1 MPPIELAFHPFIL
14 FAMALF
20 TLDDPGPLDEPSL
33 IVALDGWVDA
43 GSAATTAAGLIAE
56 GGRVVATFDAD
67 RLFDYRARRPTL
79 EIIDGRLS
87 ELEWPAFRI
96 RLVRVAERDVLVL
109 AGPEPDYRWPS
120 LAEAVSDVARQLG
133 VREWV
138 SLGAIP
144 AAVPHTRPVPILGTA
159 SRPGLLR
166 GDIRPGPSGLLRVPA
181 ALVSVLEMQAQTDG
195 IDTVG
200 YFAQVPHYVSGPYP
214 PAAVELLVAVERHLG
229 LSFDRGELV
238 DESEQL
244 RTRLD
249 AATAADDNTRGYV
262 QRLESMVDEERL
274 PAGDDLISEIEQFLR
289 DQGPQRS

>member
-1 MPPIELAFHPFIL
+1 
-14 FAMALF
+14 MALF
-20 TLDDPGPLDEPSL
+20 TLDEPGPLDEPSL

-43 GSAATTAAGLIAE
+43 GNAATTAAGLIGD

-87 ELEWPAFRI
+87 ELDWPAFRI
-96 RLVRVAERDVLVL
+96 RLVRVADRDVLVL
-109 AGPEPDYRWPS
+109 SGPEPDYRWPS

-133 VREWV
+133 VREWI

-195 IDTVG
+195 IDPVG

-289 DQGPQRS
+289 DQGTQR

>member
-1 MPPIELAFHPFIL
+1 M
-14 FAMALF
+14 AMF
-20 TLDDPGPLDEPSL
+20 TLDDPGRLREPSL

-56 GGRVVATFDAD
+56 GGQVVVTFDAD
-67 RLFDYRARRPTL
+67 RILDYRARRPTL
-79 EIIDGRLS
+79 EIVDGRLS
-87 ELEWPAFRI
+87 ELDWPAFRI
-96 RLVRVAERDVLVL
+96 RLVRGAERDLLVLV
-109 AGPEPDYRWPS
+109 GPEPDYRWPS
-120 LAEAVSDVARQLG
+120 LAEAVSDAARQLG
-133 VREWV
+133 VQEWI

-166 GDIRPGPSGLLRVPA
+166 GDIQPGPSGLLRVPA
-181 ALVSVLEMQAQTDG
+181 ALVSVLEMQASSDG

-229 LSFDRGELV
+229 IAVDRGELV
-238 DESEQL
+238 DESTQL

-249 AATAADDNTRGYV
+249 AATAADDNTRSYV
-262 QRLESMVDEERL
+262 ERLESMVDEERL
-274 PAGDDLISEIEQFLR
+274 PAGDDLITEIEQFLR
-289 DQGPQRS
+289 DQGSSRN

>member
-1 MPPIELAFHPFIL
+1 
-14 FAMALF
+14 MALF
-20 TLDDPGPLDEPSL
+20 TLDEPGPLDEPSL

-43 GSAATTAAGLIAE
+43 GNAATTAAGLIGD

-87 ELEWPAFRI
+87 ELDWPAFRI
-96 RLVRVAERDVLVL
+96 RLVRVADRDVLVL
-109 AGPEPDYRWPS
+109 SGPEPDYRWPS

-133 VREWV
+133 VREWI

-289 DQGPQRS
+289 DQGTQR